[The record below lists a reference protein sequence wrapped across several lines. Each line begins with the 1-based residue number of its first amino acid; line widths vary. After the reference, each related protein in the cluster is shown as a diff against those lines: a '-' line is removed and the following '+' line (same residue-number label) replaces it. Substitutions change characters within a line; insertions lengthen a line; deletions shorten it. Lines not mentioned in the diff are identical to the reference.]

1 MAQYLV
7 SIQESLKRILETPKG
22 SRVMLPDFGSDLY
35 TLIDKRVDKKWFLLF
50 MLYCFEAIGKYEPRI
65 KLKRA
70 LPKVDG
76 VSGEIKVTL
85 EFEHIESKQNREVEI
100 SYGIA

>member
-1 MAQYLV
+1 
-7 SIQESLKRILETPKG
+7 
-22 SRVMLPDFGSDLY
+22 
-35 TLIDKRVDKKWFLLF
+35 
-50 MLYCFEAIGKYEPRI
+50 
-65 KLKRA
+65 